1 MFCVI
6 HCFRLIRLVTLWLLI
21 CCRGGYWFSN
31 KMFPPNKCFH
41 YISIIDGAW
50 VERWGIVTNETNTN
64 STNSFMFSLF
74 SSLNMFVAQF
84 PREMLP
90 VVRSTT
96 VVIQR
101 CFQFLSVS
109 QAFPSHKANNDI
121 WAGHCWAPGHHKC
134 WQFRPFPALLS
145 RVPAPGY
152 SQYPGPGTQVRGLSF
167 LLGHNN
173 WTNTGW
179 ACPGWLFAGYEIWER
194 RWVIVKP
201 S

>member
-64 STNSFMFSLF
+64 STDSFMFSLF

-84 PREMLP
+84 HLEMLP

-109 QAFPSHKANNDI
+109 QAFPSHKANNEV
-121 WAGHCWAPGHHKC
+121 WWGGGSASWAPQMLTVQTISC
-134 WQFRPFPALLS
+134 PPLSRARSWLLS
-145 RVPAPGY
+145 R
-152 SQYPGPGTQVRGLSF
+152 S
-167 LLGHNN
+167 
-173 WTNTGW
+173 WTRNTGQRSLI
-179 ACPGWLFAGYEIWER
+179 APR
-194 RWVIVKP
+194 TQ
-201 S
+201 